1 MKAVDLA
8 YEEFGSQNAAPLVI
22 LHGFFASSRNWRRIG
37 EQLATKFHVYI
48 LDMRNHGNSPRNQ
61 EMDYPVMSGDVLHF
75 INRHALSDAHLLGHS
90 MGGKIAM
97 WLALNH
103 PESIKKLVVVD
114 IAPKNYQHSFDKII
128 NALIDLPLGEISNRK
143 QAEDLLSS
151 AIPELH
157 YRQFLL
163 QNLTL
168 TAGHYGW
175 RIDLEQFKSAGP
187 SIAGFPKTQ
196 NLPAYAGE
204 VLFIAGSLSGYVT
217 PEDFAELF
225 PGALYQSI
233 EGAGHWPHV
242 QKPEEFIEMVENF
255 L

>member
-1 MKAVDLA
+1 
-8 YEEFGSQNAAPLVI
+8 
-22 LHGFFASSRNWRRIG
+22 
-37 EQLATKFHVYI
+37 
-48 LDMRNHGNSPRNQ
+48 
-61 EMDYPVMSGDVLHF
+61 MDYPVLSGDVLHF
-75 INRHALSDAHLLGHS
+75 MNRRNITDAHIIGHS

-103 PESIKKLVVVD
+103 PERINKLVVVD

-128 NALIDLPLGEISNRK
+128 NALIDLPLAEITNRK

-151 AIPELH
+151 TIPELH

-168 TAGHYGW
+168 TAGLYGW
-175 RIDLEQFKSAGP
+175 RIDLEQFKAAGP
-187 SIAGFPKTQ
+187 SIAGFPDTQ
-196 NLPAYAGE
+196 NLPAYAGDT
-204 VLFIAGSLSGYVT
+204 LFIAGSLSGYVT
-217 PEDFAELF
+217 PADIAGLF
-225 PGALYQSI
+225 PGAIYQSI

-242 QKPEEFIEMVENF
+242 QNPEEFIEMVENF